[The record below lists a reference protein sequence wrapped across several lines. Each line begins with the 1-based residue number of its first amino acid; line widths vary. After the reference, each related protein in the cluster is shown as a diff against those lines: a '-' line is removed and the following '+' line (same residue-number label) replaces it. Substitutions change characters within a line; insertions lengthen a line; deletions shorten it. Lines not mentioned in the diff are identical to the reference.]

1 MSTHTLSPR
10 VWVSAHRFVQGHPRG
25 LAVAGLTLNLA
36 GVVLL
41 FLFGMPFR
49 IPTHGGI
56 PIVSDVPRAEQRAML
71 ATDAFYFWIG
81 VGGLAF
87 IIVGTL
93 LQVAAVLGAYDRR

>member
-49 IPTHGGI
+49 IPT
-56 PIVSDVPRAEQRAML
+56 
-71 ATDAFYFWIG
+71 DALYFWIG